1 MGSNGLT
8 ATQRINKAWGDGT
21 VTKSTAYRWIEK
33 FEAGQEDFADD
44 PRSGRPRDVNCHA
57 IIETIEENPSMT
69 TRMLAEDFGCSHVWV
84 AEILKEAGKSHFLH
98 PYSHFSLGKT
108 WKKSRW
114 VPHELSDE
122 QKQRRVDMATA
133 LLERNNE
140 TPFLENIVT
149 GDEKWVPFKNPDH
162 HNQWLSPGQASTS
175 TPKKDFRQE
184 KRLLCVFWDRRHVIH
199 WELLKKGQTVDA
211 ELYCDQLS
219 RLHRKMR
226 NRQGS
231 IVLLHDNAK
240 PHTARLTTNKM
251 AEFGWEVLEHP
262 PYSPD
267 LAPSDFHLFRAL
279 EHFLRGKKFSN
290 VDEMRVSLGEF
301 FDSKLPAFYHRG
313 IYLLPEKWQEVI
325 DVDGEYFD

>member
-1 MGSNGLT
+1 M
-8 ATQRINKAWGDGT
+8 
-21 VTKSTAYRWIEK
+21 
-33 FEAGQEDFADD
+33 
-44 PRSGRPRDVNCHA
+44 
-57 IIETIEENPSMT
+57 
-69 TRMLAEDFGCSHVWV
+69 
-84 AEILKEAGKSHFLH
+84 
-98 PYSHFSLGKT
+98 
-108 WKKSRW
+108 
-114 VPHELSDE
+114 
-122 QKQRRVDMATA
+122 
-133 LLERNNE
+133 
-140 TPFLENIVT
+140 
-149 GDEKWVPFKNPDH
+149 
-162 HNQWLSPGQASTS
+162 
-175 TPKKDFRQE
+175 
-184 KRLLCVFWDRRHVIH
+184 IH

-231 IVLLHDNAK
+231 IVLLDDNAK